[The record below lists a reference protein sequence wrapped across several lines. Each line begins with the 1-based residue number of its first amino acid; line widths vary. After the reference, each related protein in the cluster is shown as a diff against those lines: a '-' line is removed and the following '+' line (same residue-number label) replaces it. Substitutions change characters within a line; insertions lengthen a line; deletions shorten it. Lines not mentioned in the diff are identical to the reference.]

1 MKRLIIVTA
10 SIVATVLLNSTL
22 GISQPSE
29 TGGREPGFWQP
40 ETDVNV
46 NIPVNI
52 TLLNN
57 SGISLEYSLQDGGFR
72 QLSSGTR
79 VGLGNFLL
87 NPTSETDL
95 NRNLNVFINSPVG
108 STEVPLHFDITSV
121 GNDVTVSVRR
131 AMTGER
137 IDRGI
142 YTDERGRIYA
152 F

>member
-22 GISQPSE
+22 GISQPSP

-46 NIPVNI
+46 NLPINV

-57 SGISLEYSLQDGGFR
+57 TDVSLEYSLQDGGFR
-72 QLSSGTR
+72 QLGSGTG
-79 VGLGNFLL
+79 VGLGNFRL
-87 NPTSETDL
+87 NPTSETDRD
-95 NRNLNVFINSPVG
+95 RNLNVFINSPVG
-108 STEVPLHFDITSV
+108 SSDVPLHFEITSV
-121 GNDVTVSVRR
+121 GNDVRIAIRR

-137 IDRGI
+137 IDRGF

>member
-10 SIVATVLLNSTL
+10 AVVATVLLNTTL

-29 TGGREPGFWQP
+29 DGGREPGFWQP

-46 NIPVNI
+46 NLPVNI

-57 SGISLEYSLQDGGFR
+57 TGISLEYSLQDGGFR
-72 QLSSGTR
+72 QISSGSR

-87 NPTSETDL
+87 NPTSASDSS
-95 NRNLNVFINSPVG
+95 RNLNVFINSPVG
-108 STEVPLHFDITSV
+108 SSEVPLHFEITSF
-121 GNDVTVSVRR
+121 GNDVTISVRR

-142 YTDERGRIYA
+142 YTDEKGRIYA

>member
-10 SIVATVLLNSTL
+10 SILTTLVLNPSL

-29 TGGREPGFWQP
+29 TGGREMGFWQP

-46 NIPVNI
+46 NLPVNI

-57 SGISLEYSLQDGGFR
+57 TGISLDYSLQDGGFR
-72 QLSSGTR
+72 EIASGGR

-87 NPTSETDL
+87 NPNSETDL
-95 NRNLNVFINSPVG
+95 NRNLNVFINAPADS
-108 STEVPLHFDITSV
+108 SEVQLHFDITSF
-121 GNDVTVSVRR
+121 GNDVTIAVRR

-137 IDRGI
+137 IDRGF
-142 YTDERGRIYA
+142 YTDEKGRIYA

>member
-1 MKRLIIVTA
+1 MKRVIIVTA
-10 SIVATVLLNSTL
+10 SIVATVLLNSSI

-46 NIPVNI
+46 NLPINI

-57 SGISLEYSLQDGGFR
+57 AGISLEYSLQDGGFR
-72 QLSSGTR
+72 QIGAGTR

-87 NPTSETDL
+87 NPTSQTDL
-95 NRNLNVFINSPVG
+95 YRNLNVFINSPVG
-108 STEVPLHFDITSV
+108 ASEVPLHFDINSV
-121 GNDVTVSVRR
+121 GNDVTITIRP

-137 IDRGI
+137 IDRGF
-142 YTDERGRIYA
+142 YTDEKGRIYA

>member
-10 SIVATVLLNSTL
+10 SIVATVLLNSSL

-46 NIPVNI
+46 NLPINI
-52 TLLNN
+52 TLVNN
-57 SGISLEYSLQDGGFR
+57 TEISLEYSIPDGGF
-72 QLSSGTR
+72 QQIGSGTR

-87 NPTSETDL
+87 NPTSETDQS
-95 NRNLNVFINSPVG
+95 RNLNVFINSPVG
-108 STEVPLHFDITSV
+108 SSEVPLHFDITSV
-121 GNDVTVSVRR
+121 GNDVIITIRP

-137 IDRGI
+137 IDRGF
-142 YTDERGRIYA
+142 YTDEKGRIYA